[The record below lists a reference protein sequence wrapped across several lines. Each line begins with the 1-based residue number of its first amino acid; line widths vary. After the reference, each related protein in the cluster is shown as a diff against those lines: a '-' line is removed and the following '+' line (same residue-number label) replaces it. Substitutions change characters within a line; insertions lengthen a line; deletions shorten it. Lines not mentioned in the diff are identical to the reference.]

1 MSSKHFTSFL
11 LTAILIT
18 SCARSVYSSDGES
31 IYKSGKTLAGKN
43 LFDRQKSRIMLFKSC
58 QGCHGPSGKR
68 VSDCNIQWSYLSDP
82 AKIEVPYTKELF
94 FRFIDEDL
102 KSDGSKAQ
110 TGVHWQMSDDEKS
123 ALIDYLKSLK

>member
-1 MSSKHFTSFL
+1 MSSKHFISFL
-11 LTAILIT
+11 LIAVLLT
-18 SCARSVYSSDGES
+18 SCATSVYSSEGES

-43 LFDRQKSRIMLFKSC
+43 LFDRQKSSLTLFKSC

-82 AKIEVPYTKELF
+82 AKMKVPYTKELF
-94 FRFIDEDL
+94 YRFLEKDL

-110 TGVHWQMSDDEKS
+110 TGVHWQMSDNEKS
-123 ALIDYLKSLK
+123 ALIDYLKSLR

>member
-11 LTAILIT
+11 LIAFLIT
-18 SCARSVYSSDGES
+18 SCARTVYSSDGES

-43 LFDRQKSRIMLFKSC
+43 LFDRQKSRITLFKSC

-94 FRFIDEDL
+94 FRFLDEDL

-123 ALIDYLKSLK
+123 ALIGYLKSLK